1 MTERSTTTPDAYLG
15 MSRRRC
21 SPPFALVSGRWVQRA
36 ACRGHPIARFF
47 PKGGATVGAAKAVCA
62 ECVVRRECLDYAL
75 AEPQLQGVWG
85 GTSEAERRA
94 LRRRAA

>member
-1 MTERSTTTPDAYLG
+1 MAEQSTRGTDVYLATN
-15 MSRRRC
+15 RRRC
-21 SPPFALVSGRWVQRA
+21 STPFALMSGRWVQRG

-62 ECVVRRECLDYAL
+62 ECVVRSECLAYAL

-85 GTSEAERRA
+85 GTSDTERRA